1 MESRFRS
8 SFPKKSD
15 EISLRRKEI
24 HGGDRCL
31 ESKNLGAYL
40 RDVVDGCHY
49 SQNRFEF
56 DEDRLDDG
64 LLELM
69 VC

>member
-24 HGGDRCL
+24 QGSGREL
-31 ESKNLGAYL
+31 ENGNLETYL
-40 RDVVDGCHY
+40 RDVVDGRHHG
-49 SQNRFEF
+49 RK
-56 DEDRLDDG
+56 L
-64 LLELM
+64 
-69 VC
+69 V